1 MCGIAGVVALDGGER
16 RFAATLKRMSAALR
30 SRGPDDEGFLIASHG
45 SRGVRAYRGPD
56 TVASDVVN
64 HFLPHTGIDNAD
76 TDTGSVF
83 FAHRR
88 LSIIDL
94 SPMGHQPMATEDRRF
109 WIIYNGEIYNHHDVR
124 AELERLG
131 ETFFSASDTEVLLKA
146 YRRWGEACLERLRG
160 MFSFCIWDDH
170 DKSLFCARDR
180 IGIKP
185 FYYARA
191 GSLFIFGSD
200 IRCLLASGLHRA
212 APNLEGLYHCLS
224 FGVAPRP
231 LTAFDGVFALEQAHW
246 LRIDASGRWHRQRYW
261 SLPVGNQ
268 RRDVSDIDAIELI
281 KSRLDTAVERRLV
294 ADVPVG
300 TFMSGG
306 IDSTTVSAIAATRHP
321 GIKAFTLAFASDRR
335 LNEVD
340 QARATARMHSMEHI
354 VRNVEDDELIGDI
367 DDVAACYEEPFYDIS
382 PNYVI
387 SRLVKE
393 HGLKVILNGLGG
405 DELFAGYPYYGWER
419 RWRLLQRLTPIL
431 RVGSRL
437 PFVGHLS
444 ARLHQVGQA
453 STADRFAL
461 AVRSFLTESEKRSL
475 FQDQATQDFDT
486 IKRIHD
492 LYVGADLEFSSTV
505 EAISYIDI
513 LNYIGNH
520 HVYRVDKFTMR
531 FSIEGRLPFLDHDLV
546 EAAFSL
552 PDRFKLRGGQTKWVL
567 GRVAERYIHPSCIAA
582 PKRGFDLPT
591 DRWMRGRLAHFV
603 QMKLAALCDRS
614 LFRSEA
620 VRNVFREWKMG
631 ARSFRGVWELVS
643 VELWLE
649 QFIDQPVTPS
659 DRMAEPQHAPGTA
672 ARK

>member
-1 MCGIAGVVALDGGER
+1 MDGGER
-16 RFAATLKRMSAALR
+16 RFAGALKRMSAAMRL
-30 SRGPDDEGFLIASHG
+30 RGPDDEGFLIASHG
-45 SRGVRAYRGPD
+45 SRDVRVYRGPD
-56 TVASDVVN
+56 TVESNIAN
-64 HFLPHTGIDNAD
+64 HFFPRAAIDVAED
-76 TDTGSVF
+76 DTGSVF

-109 WIIYNGEIYNHHDVR
+109 WIIYNGEIYNHR
-124 AELERLG
+124 EIRGELERHG
-131 ETFFSASDTEVLLKA
+131 EVFFSTSDTEVLLKG
-146 YRRWGEACLERLRG
+146 YRRWGESFLERLRG
-160 MFSFCIWDDH
+160 MFAFCIWDDRE
-170 DKSLFCARDR
+170 KSLFCARDR

-185 FYYARA
+185 FYYART
-191 GSLFIFGSD
+191 GSVFLFASD
-200 IRCLLASGLHRA
+200 IRSLLASGLHVA

-231 LTAFDGVFALEQAHW
+231 LTAFEGVYALEQAHW
-246 LRIDASGRWHRQRYW
+246 LRIDAGGRWQRKRYW

-268 RRDVSDIDAIELI
+268 QREISDAGAIEQI
-281 KSRLDTAVERRLV
+281 QKRLETAVERRLV

-321 GIKAFTLAFASDRR
+321 GIKAFTLAFASDRH

-340 QARATARMHSMEHI
+340 QARATARMLPMEHI

-367 DDVAACYEEPFYDIS
+367 DDVSACYEEPFYDLS

-393 HGLKVILNGLGG
+393 HRLKVILNGLGG
-405 DELFAGYPYYGWER
+405 DELFGGYPYYRWEG
-419 RWRLLQRLTPIL
+419 RWRLLRRLLPL
-431 RVGSRL
+431 LSVSSRL
-437 PFVGHLS
+437 PFIGHV
-444 ARLHQVGQA
+444 AERLHQVGKSA
-453 STADRFAL
+453 TADRFAL
-461 AVRSFLTESEKRSL
+461 AVRSFLTEREKRFL
-475 FQDQATQDFDT
+475 FRDPALRDIDT
-486 IKRIHD
+486 IERIHD
-492 LYVGADLEFSSTV
+492 LYVGGDLEFSSTM

-513 LNYIGNH
+513 INYIGNH

-546 EAAFSL
+546 EAAFCL

-567 GRVAERYIHPSCIAA
+567 SRVAERYIHPSCITA

-591 DRWMRGRLAHFV
+591 DRWMRGRLAQFV
-603 QMKLAALCDRS
+603 HAKLDALCDRT
-614 LFRSEA
+614 LFRPEA
-620 VRNVFREWKMG
+620 VWKVFREWTMR

-649 QFIDQPVTPS
+649 QFMDQPV
-659 DRMAEPQHAPGTA
+659 A
-672 ARK
+672 ARDIAEK